1 MSFFGARVIS
11 ATPVAAHDTLIVSD
25 GCRSD
30 HGVLEALSG
39 HIGILNRCP
48 VDQLIVRQRDPD
60 DLSDILGVFGVN
72 RLYHGTLFGSTSWRS
87 SCVTV

>member
-1 MSFFGARVIS
+1 MMPLMGQ
-11 ATPVAAHDTLIVSD
+11 TLSD

-60 DLSDILGVFGVN
+60 DLSDIRGVFGVN
-72 RLYHGTLFGSTSWRS
+72 KLRHGTVLDSLRGATR
-87 SCVTV
+87 V